1 MVDQTTVFEEKKEV
15 PKDLITELVG
25 EGKKFATL
33 ADLAQGKLQ
42 SDIHIARIEQEN
54 KDLRDKVAAA
64 KSVEDVLAAI
74 QAKAAHEE
82 TPLENNEEHVDTKV
96 LPSTGLTADQVAKIV
111 AEQLKG
117 SETAKQ
123 KETNRQKS
131 NDLMKQ
137 MFGDKAQEKFN
148 AKATSPE
155 LRATLVQLAEVNPT
169 DFISLF
175 KEAGVESVIDGGGR
189 NLNVLNVENTSNN
202 LEPGTQLYYGNMR
215 KKDSKKYYSAAVQL
229 EMHNAALKDPARYFG
244 KTT

>member
-1 MVDQTTVFEEKKEV
+1 MPDPADILSNTQV
-15 PKDLITELVG
+15 PKDLIAELVG
-25 EGKKFATL
+25 EGRKFATL
-33 ADLAQGKLQ
+33 TDLAQGKLQ

-82 TPLENNEEHVDTKV
+82 TPPETPIVPDTKV
-96 LPSTGLTADQVAKIV
+96 LPSGLTAEQVAKIV

-123 KETNRQKS
+123 KEVNRQKS

-137 MFGDKAQEKFN
+137 MFGGKAQEKFN

-189 NLNVLNVENTSNN
+189 NLNVLNVETTSNN

-215 KKDSKKYYSAAVQL
+215 KKEPKKYYSAAVQL

-244 KTT
+244 RTT